1 MAGYTITFARS
12 ARKELQSLP
21 VDVAERLLKRIES
34 LITNARPAGSDILS
48 RSKVGFMK
56 YRAVIKKSENW
67 WIGWLIDLP
76 GVNAQEKTKDAL
88 IESLRIGAE
97 DMLMSEIQFEPDSIM
112 TTISVKEPEW
122 AAPADK

>member
-1 MAGYTITFARS
+1 MPGYTITFARS

-34 LITNARPAGSDILS
+34 LITNARPGGSDILS